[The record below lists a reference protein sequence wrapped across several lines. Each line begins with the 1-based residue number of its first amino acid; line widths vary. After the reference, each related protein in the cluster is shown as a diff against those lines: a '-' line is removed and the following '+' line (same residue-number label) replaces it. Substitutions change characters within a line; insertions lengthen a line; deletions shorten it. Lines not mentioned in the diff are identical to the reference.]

1 MLKEAFRHFFNG
13 DNRDQPGDCALV
25 LSGGGARSAYQV
37 GALNY
42 ITDAFPEYRFA
53 ILNGV
58 SAGAINAAYLAN
70 YSGTTREA
78 TGRLLEMWEDLNT
91 EDVYEAES
99 GLRVLWNFFRHGMRA
114 EGKENGLEHKGA
126 QALLDTTP
134 LRNTLEKKLAG
145 QGGQLTGIADNLE
158 QDRLKAFSVAT
169 TNYATGQTVTWVQGR
184 EAVLWERPNRL
195 STNTTITLD
204 HVMASASL
212 PLLFPA
218 VRIGEA
224 WYGDGGVRL
233 SAPLAPSIHLGA
245 DRILVLSTRYSRSR
259 EEADRPAVEGYPPPA
274 QIISILMN
282 SMFLDVL
289 DQDAWALRRFNQL
302 IEQLPQ
308 KKRFGMRPIQ
318 LMQLRPSVD
327 LGRLARDY
335 EATLPATFRFLERGL
350 GTTETESPDWLSML
364 LFEPDYISRLAEIG
378 YNDARRQHEDIEAFL
393 SGDDERVFPQ

>member
-1 MLKEAFRHFFNG
+1 MLKEAFWRFFDR
-13 DNRDQPGDCALV
+13 DNRNQPGDCALV

-42 ITDAFPEYRFA
+42 ITDAFPDYRFD

-70 YSGTTREA
+70 YSGTAREA
-78 TGRLLEMWEDLNT
+78 TSRLLELWEDLNT
-91 EDVYEAES
+91 EDVYETES

-114 EGKENGLEHKGA
+114 EGKENGLEQNGA
-126 QALLDTTP
+126 QALLDTSP
-134 LRNTLEKKLAG
+134 LRSTLEKKL
-145 QGGQLTGIADNLE
+145 GGQLAGISENLQE
-158 QDRLKAFSVAT
+158 DRLKAFSVAT

-184 EAVLWERPNRL
+184 EAVLWERPNRV
-195 STNTTITLD
+195 SINTTITLD
-204 HVMASASL
+204 HIMASTSL

-259 EEADRPAVEGYPPPA
+259 EEADRPSVEGYPPPA

-289 DQDAWALRRFNQL
+289 DQDARALRRFNQL
-302 IEQLPQ
+302 IEHLPR

-318 LMQLRPSVD
+318 LMQLRPSMD

-364 LFEPDYISRLAEIG
+364 LFEPDYISRLVEIG
-378 YNDARRQHEDIEAFL
+378 YHDARLQHEDIEAFL
-393 SGDDERVFPQ
+393 SGDDTHVFPQ